1 MYIPIN
7 CLTHGSPL
15 LSQTTPKEMAAFCK
29 DVAIPSVGLTDYNLF
44 MCVQYYEEMIK
55 NELKPMLGIKLKIF
69 GGEEESYVTI
79 LCKNKAGWKD
89 LLKLVYE
96 ANNPDNYKEGARL
109 EIFKF
114 IQSVTDNL
122 IVIVDDF
129 LDIFERLL
137 PTAYYGVNL
146 IEGERKE
153 TTLKRVATPPNHY
166 LRDSD
171 WLRNKYLK
179 CNYYKVSMKN
189 ASQQIFKDNRFFIP
203 SESQLLEWGYTQPE
217 IDETFSIYQ
226 AIEQYD
232 ILYKQELPHFECPEG
247 YDENEYL
254 RELCRQGYKNKGL
267 KGQEYVD
274 RIKHELDVIKS
285 ANMSGYF
292 LIMQD
297 IVNWAKSNGILC
309 GVGRGSAAGCLISYL
324 VGITNVDPI
333 KYNLLFERFYSA
345 ERKGCPD
352 IDLDFPPSKRESI
365 IQYVQSKYGIDKFA
379 QLSTFTTLKGP
390 AAIKAVLRARDVEA
404 NEQNYITKKMPP
416 EGKIAPFLQKQYN
429 EKGTKSM
436 VLWCINHIDEFSQWC
451 SPTYEGLYG
460 AEFKA
465 AIELDQV
472 IMGRGRHASAYA
484 ISNEPIY
491 NRAPLIWDES
501 AERYVVGVN
510 MDDAEKLS
518 MVKLDLLGID
528 LLDKAD
534 LIRKVVKNGAF

>member
-15 LSQTTPKEMAAFCK
+15 LSQTTPSDLAKFCK
-29 DVAIPSVGLTDYNLF
+29 DNNYPSIALTDHNLF
-44 MCVQYYEEMIK
+44 MCVQYYEEMVAA
-55 NELKPMLGIKLKIF
+55 ELKPVLGIKLKVY
-69 GGEEESYVTI
+69 GGDEQSDVI
-79 LCKNKAGWKD
+79 LLAKSKAGWQD
-89 LLKLVYE
+89 LLKLIYE
-96 ANNPDNYKEGARL
+96 ANSPDNYKDGARL
-109 EIFKF
+109 EVFNF
-114 IQSVTDNL
+114 IQNVTQNL
-122 IVIVDDF
+122 VVIVEDF

-137 PTAYYGVNL
+137 PTAYYGINL
-146 IEGERKE
+146 IENGRKE
-153 TTLKRVATPPNHY
+153 TSLKGVATPPNHY

-171 WLRNKYLK
+171 WLYNKYLK
-179 CNYYKVSMKN
+179 CNSYKVSMKN
-189 ASQQIFKDNRFFIP
+189 ATQQIFKDNRFFIP
-203 SESQLLEWGYTQPE
+203 SEAQLLEWGYSQNE
-217 IDETFSIYQ
+217 IDTTGEIYEQ
-226 AIEQYD
+226 IENYN

-247 YDENEYL
+247 FNEDEYL
-254 RELCRQGYKNKGL
+254 RQLCREGFKAKGVS
-267 KGQEYVD
+267 GEVYVD
-274 RIKHELDVIKS
+274 RIKYELDIIS
-285 ANMSGYF
+285 AANMAGYF

-297 IVNWAKSNGILC
+297 IVNWAKNNGILC

-324 VGITNVDPI
+324 TGITNVDPI

-345 ERKGCPD
+345 ERKGLPD
-352 IDLDFPPSKRESI
+352 IDLDFPPSKRERI
-365 IQYVQSKYGIDKFA
+365 IQYIQSKYGVNKFA

-390 AAIKAVLRARDVEA
+390 AAIKAVLRARDVDA

-429 EKGTKSM
+429 EVGTKSM
-436 VLWCINHIDEFSQWC
+436 VLWCINHIGEFNQWC
-451 SPTYEGLYG
+451 SPTYDGLYG

-484 ISNEPIY
+484 LANEPIY
-491 NRAPLIWDES
+491 NKAPLIWDES

-510 MDDAEKLS
+510 MDDAEKLGL
-518 MVKLDLLGID
+518 VKLDLLGID

>member
-1 MYIPIN
+1 
-7 CLTHGSPL
+7 
-15 LSQTTPKEMAAFCK
+15 MAVFCK
-29 DVAIPSVGLTDYNLF
+29 DAAIPSVGLTDYNLF
-44 MCVQYYEEMIK
+44 MCVQYYEEMVK
-55 NELKPMLGIKLKIF
+55 NELKPILGMKLKVF
-69 GGEEESYVTI
+69 GGEEDSYVTI

-96 ANNPDNYKEGARL
+96 ANNPDNYKDGARL
-109 EIFKF
+109 EIFRF
-114 IQSVTDNL
+114 IQNVTDNL
-122 IVIVDDF
+122 IIIVDDF
-129 LDIFERLL
+129 LDIFEKLL

-146 IEGERKE
+146 IESERKE
-153 TTLKRVATPPNHY
+153 TTLKKVATPPNHY

-203 SESQLLEWGYTQPE
+203 SENQLLEWGYTQPE
-217 IDETFSIYQ
+217 IDETFSIYET
-226 AIEQYD
+226 IEQYD
-232 ILYKQELPHFECPEG
+232 ILYKQELPHFDCPDG
-247 YDENEYL
+247 FSENEYL
-254 RELCRQGYKNKGL
+254 RELCRQGYKNKGIN
-267 KGQEYVD
+267 GQEYVD
-274 RIKHELDVIKS
+274 RIKHELDVIKN
-285 ANMSGYF
+285 ANMAGYF

-297 IVNWAKSNGILC
+297 IVNWAKNNGILC

-345 ERKGCPD
+345 ERKGLPD
-352 IDLDFPPSKRESI
+352 IDLDFPPSKRENI
-365 IQYVQSKYGIDKFA
+365 IQYVQSKYGVDKFA

-451 SPTYEGLYG
+451 SPTYEGMYG

-465 AIELDQV
+465 AIELDQI

-484 ISNEPIY
+484 LANEPVY
-491 NRAPLIWDES
+491 NKAPLIWDES
-501 AERYVVGVN
+501 ADRYVVGVN
-510 MDDAEKLS
+510 MDDAEKLGL
-518 MVKLDLLGID
+518 VKLDLLGID

-534 LIRKVVKNGAF
+534 LIRKVVQNGAF